1 MPRQILVGLMFLL
14 VGIFSAVQGQ
24 NAGISQGDQK
34 KKVKM
39 VDVTYTEPT
48 SGAQMYKNYCAAC
61 HGIDGKGDGPAAD
74 FLKVWP
80 PDLTML
86 TQRNNG
92 RYPADHVIATLRH
105 GTSSHAHGTSDM
117 PLWGSVFQTL
127 DENRTLGQ
135 MRIHNLTVY
144 IESLQRK

>member
-1 MPRQILVGLMFLL
+1 MPRQILVGLLFLL

-24 NAGISQGDQK
+24 NAGNSQGK
-34 KKVKM
+34 EANRVKM
-39 VDVTYTEPT
+39 VDITYAEPT

-61 HGIDGKGDGPAAD
+61 HGIDGKGDGPAAE
-74 FLKVWP
+74 FLKAWP

-92 RYPADHVIATLRH
+92 KYPADHVVATLRL
-105 GTSSHAHGTSDM
+105 GTSRHAHGTSDM
-117 PLWGSVFQTL
+117 PLWGSLFRTL
-127 DENRTLGQ
+127 DENKTVGE
-135 MRIHNLTVY
+135 MRVHNLTVY

>member
-1 MPRQILVGLMFLL
+1 MPRQILVGLLLLL
-14 VGIFSAVQGQ
+14 VGIFSVQGQ
-24 NAGISQGDQK
+24 NAGTSQGKQEK
-34 KKVKM
+34 IVKM
-39 VDVTYTEPT
+39 KEVTYTEPT

-86 TQRNNG
+86 TQRNNAK
-92 RYPADHVIATLRH
+92 YPADHVVATLRH
-105 GTSSHAHGTSDM
+105 GTSSQAHGTSDM

-127 DENRTLGQ
+127 DENRTVGE

>member
-1 MPRQILVGLMFLL
+1 MPRQILVGLLLLL
-14 VGIFSAVQGQ
+14 VGIFSVQGQ
-24 NAGISQGDQK
+24 NAGTSQGKQEK
-34 KKVKM
+34 IVKM
-39 VDVTYTEPT
+39 KEVTYTEPT

-86 TQRNNG
+86 TQRNNAK
-92 RYPADHVIATLRH
+92 YPADHVVATLRH

-127 DENRTLGQ
+127 DENRTVGE